1 MGEGRGETA
10 GNAELES
17 RMGYL
22 STLNLAPAKR
32 GQAHRTL
39 NSPHRGPRFT
49 LFDFTIFDIRFAVF
63 SDREGAR
70 LKNKCHIKR
79 NVYNIQ

>member
-22 STLNLAPAKR
+22 S
-32 GQAHRTL
+32 TL

-63 SDREGAR
+63 SDREDAR

-79 NVYNIQ
+79 NVYNIQQVI